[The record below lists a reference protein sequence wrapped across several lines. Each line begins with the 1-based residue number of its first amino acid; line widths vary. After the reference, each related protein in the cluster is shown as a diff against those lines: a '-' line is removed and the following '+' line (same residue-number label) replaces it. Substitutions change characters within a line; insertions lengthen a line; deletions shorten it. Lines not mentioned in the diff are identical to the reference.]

1 MGRWWSELGSVNMFL
16 LLILYISDIIS
27 KYKVKIVKFFPKLV
41 STLTQEPAELVK
53 KLTVSLFINLKN
65 QSPKR
70 KNCHWLAKNTKE
82 T

>member
-1 MGRWWSELGSVNMFL
+1 MGRWWSELGSVDIFL

-53 KLTVSLFINLKN
+53 KLTVSLFTNRRTNPPKERTFF
-65 QSPKR
+65 QS
-70 KNCHWLAKNTKE
+70 
-82 T
+82 